1 MTEQK
6 HLDSK
11 RSLTCS
17 DNSTI
22 VESTRKLESK
32 EKERLYAV
40 QLGYFSESK
49 WDCEGVMLNSDT
61 ILTTATCLDFSKKGP
76 VFAVRVGETEY
87 QVKKIYKHQLYKPNL
102 IYHDIG
108 IVKTTT
114 SIELPDKYQ
123 ITCLPQSRD
132 VLHQQRLFAG
142 NADSPIKSEIK
153 IVGMSKCKQAVSK
166 FKKGE
171 LKYGILDEIQFCAGL
186 LDVNSTDCPLVRT
199 FNFFFIEIIVCFFF
213 RNWLE
218 VL

>member
-1 MTEQK
+1 MCHAPSKYWRYQFLSEAL
-6 HLDSK
+6 HLDLK

-22 VESTRKLESK
+22 VEAQFKIESK
-32 EKERLYAV
+32 EKERLYSV
-40 QLGYFSESK
+40 QLGYFSDSK

-87 QVKKIYKHQLYKPNL
+87 QVKKVYKHQLFKPNQ

-123 ITCLPQSRD
+123 ITCLPQNRD
-132 VLHQQRLFAG
+132 VLHLERLFAG
-142 NADSPIKSEIK
+142 NADSQSKSDIK
-153 IVGMSKCKQAVSK
+153 IVGMSKCTQAVSK

-186 LDVNSTDCPLVRT
+186 MDVNSTDCPLVRT
-199 FNFFFIEIIVCFFF
+199 LII
-213 RNWLE
+213 LH
-218 VL
+218 